1 MTLTTTQWF
10 RVFGWALLPLV
21 IAGLPICGVWLLH
34 FSWRATALRWVL
46 LVQGGIGTLVSF
58 LMGLTTFVRAPHR
71 GRDDYYEFFWSLIWV
86 FIGSFVCFGIYERR
100 QWARRVLVI
109 LSGAEFASALLA
121 VLLLGFATD
130 NMGLAVALVG
140 VALYGGVMWYMLT
153 TPEVKLEF
161 SA

>member
-1 MTLTTTQWF
+1 MTHAATQWF
-10 RVFGWALLPLV
+10 HVFGWALVPLV
-21 IAGLPICGVWLLH
+21 IVGLLVCGVWLLH
-34 FSWRATALRWVL
+34 FSWRAAAFRWIL
-46 LVQGGIGTLVSF
+46 LVQSGLGTLVSF
-58 LMGLTTFVRAPHR
+58 LMGLVKFVRAPHR
-71 GRDDYYEFFWSLIWV
+71 GRDDYYDFLWTLMWV

-109 LSGAEFASALLA
+109 LNGAEFAAALFGA
-121 VLLLGFATD
+121 LLLGFSPHEV
-130 NMGLAVALVG
+130 GLAATLVG